1 MALRTLSQ
9 ISLPKNIEIL
19 PREGGCDGMTLK
31 FHSSCSFVYIRLLR
45 GSRPLSQNHLIP
57 TLKIVKSF
65 VCIHIYYVR
74 Y

>member
-31 FHSSCSFVYIRLLR
+31 FHSSSEYPE
-45 GSRPLSQNHLIP
+45 S
-57 TLKIVKSF
+57 TKSGNGLQS
-65 VCIHIYYVR
+65 
-74 Y
+74 